1 MSFSELKTNCL
12 KCRGTCL
19 SKCLKYSDI
28 CLVCQC
34 LRVLRRMVLQIS
46 NRSPSMAFKKGISS
60 HYFDACIPQWES
72 VLKLSTLYEMA
83 KVKAFSVEKMT
94 PLLIES
100 PTRQIYLSK
109 TYDIKEWLALGVVRL
124 ANRTR
129 PIDEEDV
136 KIVGISDALKVCAL
150 REKRVQCGTC
160 KARKNWGFEM
170 KEVGEMFGICD
181 TDLPSV
187 VEGCEKCCNC
197 SDDGPFFG
205 QTSTTGGGGLFGRR

>member
-1 MSFSELKTNCL
+1 MSQVFRYMFSLPVPESVEADGSSDKQPLTLDGIQKRDFIPLLRCL
-12 KCRGTCL
+12 YPSQFQST
-19 SKCLKYSDI
+19 
-28 CLVCQC
+28 
-34 LRVLRRMVLQIS
+34 S
-46 NRSPSMAFKKGISS
+46 NLAFSLEE
-60 HYFDACIPQWES
+60 WES